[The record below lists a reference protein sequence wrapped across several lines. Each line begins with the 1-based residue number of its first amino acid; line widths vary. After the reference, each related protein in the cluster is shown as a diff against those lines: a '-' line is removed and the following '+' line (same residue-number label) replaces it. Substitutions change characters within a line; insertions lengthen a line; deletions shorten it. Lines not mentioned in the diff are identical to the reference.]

1 MTFDRSTA
9 YISCLEVSPGGDVG
23 NLLLPF
29 VSAGRGLLGSGR
41 LL

>member
-1 MTFDRSTA
+1 MTSECSIA
-9 YISCLEVSPGGDVG
+9 YISCLEVSPGGDGG
-23 NLLLPF
+23 NILLPF